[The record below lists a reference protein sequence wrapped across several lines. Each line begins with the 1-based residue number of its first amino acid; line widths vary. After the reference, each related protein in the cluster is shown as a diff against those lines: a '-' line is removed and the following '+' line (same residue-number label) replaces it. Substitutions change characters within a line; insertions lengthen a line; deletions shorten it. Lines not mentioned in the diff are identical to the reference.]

1 MRFAA
6 TPSMENLG
14 QVHFIGIGGAGM
26 SAIARI
32 LLARSIPVSG
42 SDARDSPALH
52 QLAALGASV
61 HVGHSAEYAA
71 AADTV
76 VVSTAIREDNPEVR
90 AADAAGVPIIHRSQA
105 LAAAMEGKEI
115 IAVAGTHGKTTT
127 TAMITVMLHHAG
139 QDPSF
144 AIGGDVASLGVN
156 AAHGAGAFFVAEAD
170 ESDGSFLNYRPVLAV
185 VTNVEPDHLDYYGSA
200 AAVYS
205 AFDGFVDRL
214 STSGTLIACA
224 DDAGAME
231 LVDRLQHRW
240 PDGHGAPAVVTYGYS
255 ATADV
260 RITTESAEDRSSAS
274 VLEFH
279 RDGTMARQRL
289 ALSVPGGHNVLN
301 ATAAFAVGLQTGLAA
316 ETAASGLAVFSGAS
330 RRFEFKGTSD
340 GIRVFD
346 EYAHHPTEVK
356 AALTAARTVAGDNR
370 VHVLFQP
377 HLFSRTREF
386 AAGFA
391 SALALADTVSV
402 LDIYPA
408 REDPIEGVTS
418 RLVTDRIGSGAYQP
432 DPRRAV
438 ETIAAH
444 AVPGDIILT
453 VGAGDVTQYGP
464 DILAQLD
471 RTRGA
476 SGGNG

>member
-1 MRFAA
+1 MRFGP
-6 TPSMENLG
+6 TPSVEKLG
-14 QVHFIGIGGAGM
+14 RVHFIGIGGAGM

-52 QLAALGASV
+52 QLSGLGASV
-61 HVGHSAEYAA
+61 HVGHSADYAA

-76 VVSTAIREDNPEVR
+76 VVSTAIREDNPELR
-90 AADAAGVPIIHRSQA
+90 AAAAAGVPIIHRSQA
-105 LAAAMEGKEI
+105 LAAAMEGQATV
-115 IAVAGTHGKTTT
+115 AVAGTHGKTTT

-144 AIGGDVASLGVN
+144 AVGGDVASLGVN
-156 AAHGAGAFFVAEAD
+156 AAHGSGKYFVAEAD
-170 ESDGSFLNYRPVLAV
+170 ESDGSFLNYRPVIAV

-214 STSGTLIACA
+214 SASGTLIACA
-224 DDAGAME
+224 DDDGAME
-231 LVDRLQHRW
+231 LVGRLRRRFAE
-240 PDGHGAPAVVTYGYS
+240 GNGAPAVLTYGYA

-260 RITTESAEDRSSAS
+260 RITAESAEDRSSES
-274 VLEFH
+274 VLEFDQ
-279 RDGTMARQRL
+279 DGQLVRQRL
-289 ALSVPGGHNVLN
+289 ALTVPGGHNVLN
-301 ATAAFAVGLQTGLAA
+301 ATAAFAVGLQTGLTAD
-316 ETAASGLAVFSGAS
+316 TAASGLAVFSGAS
-330 RRFEFKGTSD
+330 RRFEFKGES
-340 GIRVFD
+340 GGVRVFD
-346 EYAHHPTEVK
+346 DYAHHPTEVR

-377 HLFSRTREF
+377 HLYSRTRAF

-391 SALALADTVSV
+391 SALDLADTVSV

-418 RLVTDRIGSGAYQP
+418 RLVTDRLGSGAYQP
-432 DPRRAV
+432 DTRRAV
-438 ETIAAH
+438 EAVAGCAAS
-444 AVPGDIILT
+444 GDIILT
-453 VGAGDVTQYGP
+453 VGAGDVTQYGAE
-464 DILAQLD
+464 ILAQLD
-471 RTRGA
+471 RTLGA
-476 SGGNG
+476 GGGN